1 MGASRN
7 THTAPHWHNICRGW
21 GAAIRFG
28 MVIAYIIFLFF
39 AFLLFTGRQ
48 KSPIVFLRTAAK
60 GPPDGLPCAAGI
72 VPIMHTL
79 AQ

>member
-1 MGASRN
+1 MGAWRN

-28 MVIAYIIFLFF
+28 MVIAYIIFFLFF
-39 AFLLFTGRQ
+39 AFLLLTAKQ
-48 KSPIVFLRTAAK
+48 KGPIVFLQTVTK
-60 GPPDGLPCAAGI
+60 GVTRRAPRGAGI
-72 VPIMHTL
+72 LPICTL

>member
-1 MGASRN
+1 MGAWRN

-28 MVIAYIIFLFF
+28 MVIAYIIFFCFF
-39 AFLLFTGRQ
+39 AFLLLTARQ

-60 GPPDGLPCAAGI
+60 GAAGRAALRGGHCAHNA
-72 VPIMHTL
+72 P
-79 AQ
+79 